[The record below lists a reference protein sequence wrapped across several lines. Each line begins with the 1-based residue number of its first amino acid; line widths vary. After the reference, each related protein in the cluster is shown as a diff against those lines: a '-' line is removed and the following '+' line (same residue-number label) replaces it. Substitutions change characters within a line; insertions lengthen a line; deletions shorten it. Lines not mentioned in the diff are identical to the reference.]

1 MTISGAPLLLR
12 LRSLSGSGF
21 GAVFYT
27 PLAHFRGLPCI
38 PRAQCLRETSTC
50 ARMPICCLEHQR
62 TSQRYEGL
70 RPWSQ
75 PGAVLPGLAQGGSHR
90 CPSPDA
96 SGLPPDRGA
105 ACV

>member
-1 MTISGAPLLLR
+1 MTISGAPLQLR

-50 ARMPICCLEHQR
+50 ARMPICCLEH
-62 TSQRYEGL
+62 
-70 RPWSQ
+70 
-75 PGAVLPGLAQGGSHR
+75 
-90 CPSPDA
+90 
-96 SGLPPDRGA
+96 
-105 ACV
+105 

>member
-1 MTISGAPLLLR
+1 MTISVEPLQLR

-27 PLAHFRGLPCI
+27 PLAHFRGMPCI
-38 PRAQCLRETSTC
+38 PRAQCLRETSSC
-50 ARMPICCLEHQR
+50 ARMPICCLDRQR

-70 RPWSQ
+70 RLWSQ
-75 PGAVLPGLAQGGSHR
+75 PGAVLPGLAQGCRRR

-96 SGLPPDRGA
+96 SGLPPGWA
-105 ACV
+105 LLV